1 MPYRRLLF
9 PLAPK
14 QALGSAFHQALQF
27 ANQQKANVIL
37 LAVIEELA
45 EMQDLSRY
53 SVSTLSLLDNA
64 TRQCEKQLEEYR
76 SDLSPQYPN
85 IEFDITVVTGIPY
98 IEIIKT
104 AASDSVDLIVI
115 DAHRD
120 HKETAC
126 QGGTSTR
133 HLMRESNI
141 PIWAIHPQFEPA
153 RIKKIVAA
161 IDVTDADSA
170 ELNKKIIQHA
180 HEFALINKASLY
192 LCHAWRLESEGYLR
206 EWNRC
211 TDLEIA
217 VIAKQL
223 RDDRAARLEALMAP
237 YSGSTTS
244 VQITMLEGNAKKIL
258 PDFVNNN
265 DIDLVVMGSVSRTG
279 IAGFVMG
286 NTAEYML
293 DKIQCSVITLKPEE
307 FKSPVLG

>member
-1 MPYRRLLF
+1 MSYRHLLF

-27 ANQQKANVIL
+27 ANQEKANVTL
-37 LAVIEELA
+37 LTVIEELA

-53 SVSTLSLLDNA
+53 SVSTLSLLDKA
-64 TRQCEKQLEEYR
+64 TRQCEKQLEEYI
-76 SDLSPQYPN
+76 SILTPQYPN
-85 IEFDITVVTGIPY
+85 IMFDIKVATGIPY
-98 IEIIKT
+98 IEIIKA
-104 AASDSVDLIVI
+104 AASNSADLIVI

-133 HLMRESNI
+133 HLMRESSI
-141 PIWAIHPQFEPA
+141 PIWAIQPQLEPA

-170 ELNKKIIQHA
+170 QLNEKILQYA
-180 HEFALINKASLY
+180 HEFAEINRSSLY
-192 LCHAWRLESEGYLR
+192 PCHAWRLESEGYLR

-223 RDDRAARLEALMAP
+223 RDDRSARLEALVMP
-237 YSGSTTS
+237 YSHSSTS

-293 DKIQCSVITLKPEE
+293 DKIQCSVLTLKPEE

>member
-1 MPYRRLLF
+1 MPYQRLLF

-14 QALGSAFHQALQF
+14 QALSSAFHQALQL
-27 ANQQKANVIL
+27 ANQQKANVTL
-37 LAVIEELA
+37 LTVIEELA

-53 SVSTLSLLDNA
+53 SVSTLSLLDKA
-64 TRQCEKQLEEYR
+64 TRQCEKQLEEYI
-76 SDLSPQYPN
+76 SILTPQYPN
-85 IEFDITVVTGIPY
+85 IVFEIKVATGIPY
-98 IEIIKT
+98 IEIIKA

-133 HLMRESNI
+133 HLMRESST
-141 PIWAIHPQFEPA
+141 PIWAIQPQLEPT

-170 ELNKKIIQHA
+170 QLNEKILQLA
-180 HEFALINKASLY
+180 HEFAEINKASLY
-192 LCHAWRLESEGYLR
+192 PCHAWRLESEGYLR

-223 RDDRAARLEALMAP
+223 RDDRSARLEALVMP
-237 YSGSTTS
+237 YSHSSTS

-293 DKIQCSVITLKPEE
+293 DKIQCSVLTLKPEE